1 MRCKAIGLFL
11 ATLCAAQLARA
22 EEPFKDNDA
31 SVVITSA
38 NDSAFPEI
46 SVDFEVKR
54 PDGSF
59 ILEANKDE
67 FVVTEDGVEVPVV
80 SFLAPRTREAR
91 PITVVLV
98 VDHSRSMQNHGRMTG
113 LKRAVASFLEEL
125 PEGSRVALIAFGS
138 DVELSCPFTED
149 FDRVRQAVQQLQPTG
164 ATRFFDAVAEAL
176 EIISAEPGR
185 RAILALTDGEDTFSQ
200 TATPDSVVAA
210 ARTAG
215 LPIHTLGLGTEDS
228 PAGEILRRMA
238 VDTRGQHYSTEDAGQ
253 LRAIYEQIAE
263 RLRSSFTLVY
273 RTERK
278 IPDGTL
284 RPVRVSYRGARQ
296 AGETAVFIPGMVV
309 PAGGW
314 PGLFL
319 AILATLALL
328 AALPG
333 WARRRHAASVDVH
346 S

>member
-1 MRCKAIGLFL
+1 MRRTLTGLLL
-11 ATLCAAQLARA
+11 ATAFLQSRVA
-22 EEPFKDNDA
+22 EAEPPKPIEPKDA
-31 SVVITSA
+31 SVIITSA
-38 NDSAFPEI
+38 NDAAFPEI

-59 ILEANKDE
+59 ILEAKKDE

-98 VDHSRSMQNHGRMTG
+98 VDHSRSMQTQDRIGG
-113 LKRAVASFLEEL
+113 LKRAVTSFLEEL
-125 PEGSRVALIAFGS
+125 PEGSRVALISFGS

-149 FDRVRQAVQQLQPTG
+149 FARVRQAVQKLQPNG
-164 ATRFFDAVAEAL
+164 ATRFYDAVAEAL
-176 EIISAEPGR
+176 EIIDKEPGR

-200 TATPDSVVAA
+200 TASLDSVIAA
-210 ARTAG
+210 ARTAA

-228 PAGEILRRMA
+228 PAAENLRRMA
-238 VDTRGQHYSTEDAGQ
+238 VDTRGQHYSAQDAGQ
-253 LRAIYEQIAE
+253 LRAIYEQLAE

-284 RPVRVSYRGARQ
+284 RPVRVSYQGAKQ

-319 AILATLALL
+319 AILAMLVLL
-328 AALPG
+328 ARLPR
-333 WARRRHAASVDVH
+333 WMRHR
-346 S
+346 

>member
-1 MRCKAIGLFL
+1 M
-11 ATLCAAQLARA
+11 
-22 EEPFKDNDA
+22 
-31 SVVITSA
+31 ITSA

-59 ILEANKDE
+59 LLEANQDE
-67 FVVTEDGVEVPVV
+67 FVVTEDGVAVPVV

-98 VDHSRSMQNHGRMTG
+98 VDHSRSMQNHGRMGG

-125 PEGSRVALIAFGS
+125 PVGSRVALIAFGS

-149 FDRVRQAVQQLQPTG
+149 FDRVRQAAEKLRPDG
-164 ATRFFDAVAEAL
+164 ATRFYDAVAEAL
-176 EIISAEPGR
+176 EILGPEPGR

-200 TATPDSVVAA
+200 TGSLDSVIAA

-228 PAGEILRRMA
+228 PAGESLRRMA
-238 VDTRGQHYSTEDAGQ
+238 IDTRGQHYSARDAGQ

-263 RLRSSFTLVY
+263 RLRSSFTVVY
-273 RTERK
+273 RTERRV
-278 IPDGTL
+278 PDGTL

-319 AILATLALL
+319 AILATLGLL
-328 AALPG
+328 AGLPG
-333 WARRRHAASVDVH
+333 WLRRRVLARESVN